1 MNPKIHFNCGV
12 SDASVR
18 LSIFTIAGERVFG
31 CDISGSYVAAKNAYE
46 YEWDTSG
53 KASGVY
59 IYLIRADRNGIGLQ
73 KTGKMAVI
81 K

>member
-1 MNPKIHFNCGV
+1 M
-12 SDASVR
+12 
-18 LSIFTIAGERVFG
+18 
-31 CDISGSYVAAKNAYE
+31 SGSYDSGKNAYE

-59 IYLIRADRNGIGLQ
+59 IYLIRAARNGISLQ